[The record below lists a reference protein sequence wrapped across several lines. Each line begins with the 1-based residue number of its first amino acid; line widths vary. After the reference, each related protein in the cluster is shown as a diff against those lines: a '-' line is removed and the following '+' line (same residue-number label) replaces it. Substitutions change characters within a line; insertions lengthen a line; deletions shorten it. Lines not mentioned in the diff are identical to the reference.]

1 MPSCN
6 VGDPKAT
13 SIASNAE
20 VVGGAGS
27 EHYYLRPRHRLRL
40 GRRSRTRMQI
50 DVPPERGR
58 PTP

>member
-40 GRRSRTRMQI
+40 GLQEP
-50 DVPPERGR
+50 D
-58 PTP
+58 